1 MTKQTYIISIILAG
15 WLFCSPIHSFAQLDK
30 IEQNVDKK
38 IETKKKQNETNQKTN
53 PKDDPNKTKP
63 NTDPSQ
69 EKVSSDG
76 RAIFSYDPEID
87 DDFGFVNS
95 GGVVAA
101 KPDEEKSDLPDPER
115 GLDTTAFMDRMNAV
129 KRRDM
134 IRYSNGLN
142 GKAPI
147 IHIEKYTTKHTLKKG
162 LKVFGWHPHWMGN
175 AYESYNFSLLSMIAY
190 FSYELNPTDG
200 TYRSIHDWN
209 TTPLIEKAHAEGVK
223 VLLSVSNFGQQNNET
238 FLANRTSQRTCI
250 NSVIQLLKARKADGV
265 HLDFENIPKK
275 QREAFTNFVL
285 DMTSQVKAALE
296 GGIVTISVP
305 TIDFERVLDM
315 GQLKNQVD
323 FFIMS
328 SYEFYGSNSATAG
341 PIAAVAGGSYWWKT
355 GLEDGIDDYLAA
367 GLSPEKLILTVP
379 YYGATWSTESLQ
391 IPAPAKKFIDYS
403 MYRDIAR
410 QRMQAVNEPSSM
422 SAYVAYREGD
432 NYRQV
437 WFEDSTSLAQKYA
450 WIQSK
455 KIGGAAIWALGYDN
469 GTTKLWEAL
478 ANQFAEPIVAK
489 KATSAAN
496 ASWFRR
502 IIMPA
507 MRIAQNPQLLLKN
520 PRYLFTMFGTLTG
533 ISMIGFLVL
542 YRYGCRMKRMFN
554 LGIKGLLALVL
565 FSLLVI
571 TVMGM
576 GNFDSTYLKAAAFL
590 IGGFIIGAIVFLF
603 LSRRF
608 ISEREMP

>member
-1 MTKQTYIISIILAG
+1 MTKQALSLFIILSVWFFYTPYYG
-15 WLFCSPIHSFAQLDK
+15 FAQLDK

-38 IETKKKQNETNQKTN
+38 IESQKKQKESAPKTDEKDTP
-53 PKDDPNKTKP
+53 PKTENKPTP
-63 NTDPSQ
+63 Q
-69 EKVSSDG
+69 QGKVSSDG

-95 GGVVAA
+95 GGVVSA
-101 KPDEEKSDLPDPER
+101 KPNEEKSDLPDAAR
-115 GLDTTAFMDRMNAV
+115 GLDTTAFMDRMSAV

-134 IRYSNGLN
+134 IRYRDGLKD
-142 GKAPI
+142 KAPI
-147 IHIEKYTTKHTLKKG
+147 INTEKYSTKRTLKKG
-162 LKVFGWHPHWMGN
+162 IKVFGWHPHWMAN

-190 FSYELNPTDG
+190 FSYELNPSDG

-209 TTPLIEKAHAEGVK
+209 TTPLIEKAQAQGVK
-223 VLLSVSNFGQQNNET
+223 VLLSVSNFGQKNNDT
-238 FLANRTSQRTCI
+238 FLTNRLAQRTCI
-250 NSVIQLLKARKADGV
+250 NSIIQLLKARNADGV
-265 HLDFENIPKK
+265 HLDFENIPKN
-275 QREAFTNFVL
+275 RSEEFTNFVL
-285 DMTSQVKAALE
+285 DMTSQVKAAIE

-305 TIDFERVLDM
+305 TIDFERVVDM
-315 GQLKNQVD
+315 NQLKNQID
-323 FFIMS
+323 FFIMGG
-328 SYEFYGSNSATAG
+328 YEFYGSNSPTAG
-341 PIAAVAGGSYWWKT
+341 PISAVAGGSYWWKT
-355 GLEDGIDDYLAA
+355 GLEDAVDDYLAA
-367 GLSPEKLILTVP
+367 GLAPEKLILTVP
-379 YYGATWSTESLQ
+379 YYGAAWNTESLQ
-391 IPAPAKKFIDYS
+391 IPASSKKFIDYT

-410 QRMQAVNEPSSM
+410 QRLKAVNEPSSM
-422 SAYVAYREGD
+422 SAYIAYREGN
-432 NYRQV
+432 NYRQI

-478 ANQFAEPIVAK
+478 AGQLAEPIAAK
-489 KATSAAN
+489 KATAAAN

-502 IIMPA
+502 IMMPA
-507 MRIAQNPQLLLKN
+507 MRIAQNPQLLIRN
-520 PRYLFTMFGTLTG
+520 PQYLFTMFGALTG

-542 YRYGCRMKRMFN
+542 YRYGCRMKRTFN
-554 LGIKGLLALVL
+554 LGIKGLLAFIL

-571 TVMGM
+571 TVIGM